1 MLIHHVL
8 DVDNL
13 SFLDYMINIVDE
25 NILFSLF
32 NIMRNNNMS
41 NFDEIIDRTGSG
53 SIKYDSLQERFGR
66 NDLIPLWVADMD
78 FRTPDFII
86 EALRRKLD
94 SPVLGYTMTS
104 PGYYDAVVDWV
115 RNLHSWNISKEWIR
129 YIPGIVKGIG
139 MVIAAFLKPGDKV
152 IIQSPVYHPFRLVP
166 EGNGYEVVCNPL
178 IPVYADGRGRVE
190 DMMSTDRDR
199 VLVGYDMDFEQL
211 ERIIDE
217 HTKLFILSN
226 PHNPAGICWSS
237 DTLRRLAEITS
248 RHGMIVFSDEIHAE
262 MALDGYRHVPY
273 ASVSAEAASNAI
285 TFMAPSKTFNIAGVV
300 TSYAIVV
307 DDRLRERFYKYLEA
321 NELDQSNIFSTVA
334 AEAAYRHG
342 EAWRQEMLGYV
353 TANIDYVL
361 NYLAANIPSIRALR
375 PQASFLVWLDC
386 RSLGLE
392 HDALVDLFVNKARLA
407 LNDGAM
413 FGRGGDGFMRLNV
426 GCPRSIL
433 EEAMTRLSAALTN
446 LKKQ

>member
-13 SFLDYMINIVDE
+13 SFLDYMINIVAE

-86 EALRRKLD
+86 EALRGKLD

-115 RNLHSWNISKEWIR
+115 RNLHSWNISKEWVR

-139 MVIAAFLKPGDKV
+139 MVIAAFLQPGDKV

-190 DMMSTDRDR
+190 DMMSTDRNR

-211 ERIIDE
+211 ESIMDE

-248 RHGMIVFSDEIHAE
+248 RHGIIVISDEIHAE
-262 MALDGYRHVPY
+262 MAFDEYRHVPY

-307 DDRLRERFYKYLEA
+307 DAVLRERFYKYLEA

-361 NYLAANIPSIRALR
+361 EYLAANRPSIRALR

-413 FGRGGDGFMRLNV
+413 FGREGNGFMRLNV

-433 EEAMTRLSAALTN
+433 EEAMTRLSAALKS